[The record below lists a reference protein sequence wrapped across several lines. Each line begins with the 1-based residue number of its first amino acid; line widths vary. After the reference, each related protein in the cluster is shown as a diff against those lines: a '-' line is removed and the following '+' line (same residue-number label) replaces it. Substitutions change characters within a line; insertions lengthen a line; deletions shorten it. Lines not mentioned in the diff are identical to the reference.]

1 MQEFYMLDSIKSW
14 ASENKQFLVGLATG
28 AGTVG
33 LVTGG
38 TAIYK
43 SRRERNRQQAIVD
56 LQTTAMPK
64 SATNAS

>member
-1 MQEFYMLDSIKSW
+1 MLDSITTW
-14 ASENKQFLVGLATG
+14 ASENKQFLIGLATG

-43 SRRERNRQQAIVD
+43 SRRERNRQKAIVD
-56 LQTTAMPK
+56 IQATANA
-64 SATNAS
+64 ATAANAS